1 MTRPTRSLVVTVVVV
16 ALVAGC
22 GASDAGKGGG
32 GTALGRQDAA
42 PADAPTPADAAPAPA
57 ADTAPA
63 TSDAAPAP
71 APADALAD
79 AAPGDAPPAPPA
91 GGGAL
96 PTRLVVLGDSIA
108 ACTNIGQDSGPD
120 CGLRKLYDYVKASY
134 APALVYD
141 NQALGG
147 AVTGDVPT
155 RQLPRVKTGPGHV
168 LVVIYVG
175 GNDLSKYMFAF
186 DPAAERG
193 FTTDLPAVKAAWDRI
208 FEFFQD
214 RARFPDGVTVVMN
227 NQYNPFDDCSAA
239 PYFISAKKHELLAR
253 FNQELAAIAA
263 AKGARLTD
271 QYTPYRGHGHH
282 YNVARCPHYA
292 AGATPFMDDLIH
304 PNAAGH
310 DNLFQQWKRVVD
322 QLYRP

>member
-1 MTRPTRSLVVTVVVV
+1 MTRPTGSLAILVLA
-16 ALVAGC
+16 ALAASC
-22 GASDAGKGGG
+22 GTSDAGKG
-32 GTALGRQDAA
+32 TSLGRADAA
-42 PADAPTPADAAPAPA
+42 TADAAAAAGDTAPTPDAATADAAPGPN
-57 ADTAPA
+57 
-63 TSDAAPAP
+63 DAVPAP
-71 APADALAD
+71 GDAPG
-79 AAPGDAPPAPPA
+79 APGDAPPAPPP
-91 GGGAL
+91 GGRPL
-96 PTRLVVLGDSIA
+96 PARLVVLGDSIA
-108 ACTNIGQDSGPD
+108 ACTNIMGQDDGPG
-120 CGLRKLYDYVKASY
+120 CGLRKLYDHVKASY

-141 NQALGG
+141 NQAIGG

-186 DPAAERG
+186 DAAAERG
-193 FTTDLPAVKAAWDRI
+193 FAADLPAVKAAWERI
-208 FEFFQD
+208 FEFFDD
-214 RARFPDGVTVVMN
+214 RARFPDGATVVMN

-239 PYFISAKKHELLAR
+239 PYFISAKKHELLGQ

-263 AKGARLTD
+263 AHGARLTD

-304 PNAAGH
+304 PNPAGH